1 MGWVDGRQNGAYN
14 AVEMFKPELIKRFFD
29 ANSPTHKLFPPTI
42 TVGQLEA
49 GLDKF
54 YGDYRNLHIDIRS
67 AVELIFDDI
76 RGKHPLTEEYLNQIR
91 KTVANEQ

>member
-54 YGDYRNLHIDIRS
+54 YGDYRTSAARS
-67 AVELIFDDI
+67 G
-76 RGKHPLTEEYLNQIR
+76 RIR
-91 KTVANEQ
+91 KVARFV